1 MVTKTSLKKVN
12 LHSFNLYRDNSNS
25 LTLSNSSELF
35 LSRIAK
41 KHIQIK
47 EEKEKIYLSLIY
59 VLHKTWK

>member
-25 LTLSNSSELF
+25 LTLSNPSELF

-41 KHIQIK
+41 GHIQIK
-47 EEKEKIYLSLIY
+47 KEKEKI
-59 VLHKTWK
+59 

>member
-25 LTLSNSSELF
+25 LTLSNPSELF

-41 KHIQIK
+41 GHIQIK
-47 EEKEKIYLSLIY
+47 KEKEKIYLSLIY
-59 VLHKTWK
+59 VLHKT